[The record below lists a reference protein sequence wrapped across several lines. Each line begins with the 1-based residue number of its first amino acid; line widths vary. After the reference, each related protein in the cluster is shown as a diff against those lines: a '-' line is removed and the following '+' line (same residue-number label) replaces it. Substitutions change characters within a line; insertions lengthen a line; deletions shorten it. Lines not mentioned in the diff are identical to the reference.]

1 MFISTLKKPGC
12 SAEQCVF
19 VDNSVSNLLVAQDL
33 GIQTILFHRDGVEYE
48 GRVVDDFDALGP
60 APEQQTK
67 ESFVRSAAQRMMGGI
82 SMKMCF
88 RKWFMMLVLVLF
100 LPMGEQMVYA
110 QEVLKLA
117 ELDSSTGISDT
128 DYYSYTYTEENR
140 VTIAGTEYA
149 GIVIPLEQA
158 YAGGIQVF
166 INGIENVTTSDG
178 EVYCGLF
185 DDESLSVGELKKASR
200 EMAELYKGY
209 GETGIRYLVFYNDTY
224 EGDSLTTDIQFQAGL
239 RYENSYEM
247 KENIVYKNYAKD
259 SENSNSA
266 YINITKPGYYIFET
280 DKDLTLWMSLS
291 QKALVIPAYNTPI
304 VGDTDHKVMI
314 HLRDVGRYDLSM
326 TSNKGVPFSFTYCY
340 LSEKLEFT
348 QTNAVPICIGD
359 KTAGVSINY
368 TADKTGI
375 VQVAGVSKGSEKA
388 TIKQFYKDGKSIGYD
403 RVISTSPEVTD
414 ATKESFFVRKGEQYY
429 FCINATSGYG
439 YVNASFKIAGFVE
452 ADVLG
457 KTTQDEARSAKAGLK
472 YDTTYYGTIERDVST
487 SSWIYIDKPCRVH
500 FKNNKKGKA
509 EGYTLTYYDDN
520 RRVWTAYVQDYNKE
534 GQILVLEDWTPGFL
548 EINDGAGNGHY
559 TLMLENMSE
568 DKTTAESDKTENT
581 GETVP
586 NVGKILKGS
595 NAKYKVTVAPK
606 KDSKTGGTVSYM
618 KVTNKN
624 AKTVTVPNTVKINGV
639 TYKVT
644 SIGNSA
650 FNGCKKLKK
659 VTLGKNITT
668 IGDKA
673 FYKCSALTKIT
684 IPSKVSKI
692 GKSAF
697 QNCKKLKNITIKTT
711 KLTSQKVG
719 KNAFKG
725 VGSSYYKKVEVKVP
739 AKKLKSYKTLLKKAG
754 LSSKAKVKK

>member
-1 MFISTLKKPGC
+1 
-12 SAEQCVF
+12 
-19 VDNSVSNLLVAQDL
+19 
-33 GIQTILFHRDGVEYE
+33 
-48 GRVVDDFDALGP
+48 
-60 APEQQTK
+60 
-67 ESFVRSAAQRMMGGI
+67 
-82 SMKMCF
+82 MKMCF
-88 RKWFMMLVLVLF
+88 KKWFMMLVLVLF
-100 LPMGEQMVYA
+100 LPMGERTVYA
-110 QEVLKLA
+110 QEVLRLA
-117 ELDSSTGISDT
+117 EWDSNIGIRDT

-166 INGIENVTTSDG
+166 INGIKNVITSDG

-185 DDESLSVGELKKASR
+185 DDASLSVGKVKKASG

-266 YINITKPGYYIFET
+266 YINITKQGYYLFEA
-280 DKDLTLWMSLS
+280 DKNITLWMSVRGDNS
-291 QKALVIPAYNTPI
+291 IIPADYTPI
-304 VGDTDHKVMI
+304 VGNTDHKIMI
-314 HLRDVGRYDLSM
+314 SLEEGKYNLSM
-326 TSNKGVPFSFTYCY
+326 TSKNGEPFSFTYHY
-340 LSEKLEFT
+340 LSEKFEFT
-348 QTNAVPICIGD
+348 ETNSVPVYIGD
-359 KTAGVSINY
+359 EISGVSIYY
-368 TADKTGI
+368 TADKTGV
-375 VQVAGVSKGSEKA
+375 VQLAGVSNGSGRAEIQQFCKGG
-388 TIKQFYKDGKSIGYD
+388 TRVGYQ
-403 RVISTSPEVTD
+403 RIVSTSSEITD
-414 ATKESFFVRKGEQYY
+414 ATKESFFVRKGQCYY
-429 FCINATSGYG
+429 FFITADSRYE
-439 YVNASFKIAGFVE
+439 YVNASFKITGFVE

-457 KTTQDEARSAKAGLK
+457 KPTKEEARSAKDGLK
-472 YDTTYYGTIERDVST
+472 YDTLYYGATERDVSVY
-487 SSWIYIDKPCRVH
+487 SWIYIDKPCRIH
-500 FKNNKKGKA
+500 FNSFKKKQD
-509 EGYTLTYYDDN
+509 ESYTLNYYDGD
-520 RRVWTAYVQDYNKE
+520 REVLTTYVQNENKE
-534 GQILVLEDWTPGFL
+534 VKFLVLEEWTPGFL
-548 EINDGAGNGHY
+548 EIIDGAGGGYY
-559 TLMLENMSE
+559 TLMLEDMSE
-568 DKTTAESDKTENT
+568 DKTTEETGKSENTENT

-711 KLTSQKVG
+711 KLTSKKVG

-739 AKKLKSYKTLLKKAG
+739 AKKLKSYRTLLKKAG